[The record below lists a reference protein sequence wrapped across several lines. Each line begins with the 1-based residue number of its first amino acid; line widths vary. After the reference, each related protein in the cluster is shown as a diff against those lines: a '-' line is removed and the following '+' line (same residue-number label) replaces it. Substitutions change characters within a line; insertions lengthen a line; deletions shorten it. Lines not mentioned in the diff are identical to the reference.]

1 MLFNFLDPATPIAER
16 IINIHHH
23 VFFFLII
30 VLIFVVWI
38 MYRILFFFWFPFSTN
53 TKLNHKDLIIF
64 NFLARLKSTHNTW
77 LEIIW
82 TMIPTI
88 ILVAIALPSFG
99 LLYAM
104 DDVVDPDMT
113 LKVIGHQW
121 YWSYEW
127 HVDLTQYEKLIS
139 KLFFNVDTY
148 MLTTSELIMGD
159 LRLLEVDNVL
169 FMPINTHIRVN
180 ITSSDV
186 LHCWAVPSFGT
197 KVDAVP
203 NRINAGIIF
212 LQRTGTFFGQ
222 CSEICGVNHG
232 FMPIKIDVWP
242 LDVYFKLFTTQAD
255 FSIKHFETANILADN
270 VTIQNNLVA
279 GNSQIKYEDDSTEKK
294 IALVEVEIKELQNK
308 LYKAKME
315 YGAMDQR
322 TFNTALK
329 WACTVTIVGFIYVA
343 YVIFLRE

>member
-1 MLFNFLDPATPIAER
+1 
-16 IINIHHH
+16 
-23 VFFFLII
+23 
-30 VLIFVVWI
+30 
-38 MYRILFFFWFPFSTN
+38 
-53 TKLNHKDLIIF
+53 
-64 NFLARLKSTHNTW
+64 
-77 LEIIW
+77 
-82 TMIPTI
+82 MIPTI

-232 FMPIKIDVWP
+232 FMPIKVDVWP

-279 GNSQIKYEDDSTEKK
+279 GNSQNKNQEYSIEARNARADLEDLLLQQQELEYNLELEKMEKQHVKQIKVTL
-294 IALVEVEIKELQNK
+294 ALVI
-308 LYKAKME
+308 A
-315 YGAMDQR
+315 AMVI
-322 TFNTALK
+322 T
-329 WACTVTIVGFIYVA
+329 
-343 YVIFLRE
+343 VIFDRR